1 MASQTRWTGI
11 WANYG
16 RWWRTGKP
24 GVLQSTGSQRVGHD
38 WATEHQ
44 NPMTPASP
52 LGLGRVG
59 SARTA
64 RSGVGEEPKGR
75 WWCQVSKSP
84 QEWESEESLDGKWFR
99 ICSQY
104 SFLGWP
110 WYPKSEN
117 GGKRLRV
124 ATRRARGLPTAGAWR
139 VYTDESFCA
148 SSLRLKTPSFWVEF
162 SFERGRSKAVLFL
175 SRLFLAHV
183 SVIQSL
189 RFRARETQPPCVSP
203 TQSWRGSLPEWGKR
217 PTRPVTLASQSSR
230 LRGPKS
236 PRRRLAFLFILRH
249 YTFDFLATYLS
260 RSLIPDLSLGAASQE
275 LLLCHR
281 QVTVELVSERVT
293 RSERA
298 QDQTGLSV

>member
-1 MASQTRWTGI
+1 MASQTRRTGI
-11 WANYG
+11 CANYG

-38 WATEHQ
+38 WATGHQ
-44 NPMTPASP
+44 NPMTPASL

-64 RSGVGEEPKGR
+64 RAGVGEEPKGR

-139 VYTDESFCA
+139 VYTVESFCG

-162 SFERGRSKAVLFL
+162 SFERGRSKAALFL

-183 SVIQSL
+183 SVVL
-189 RFRARETQPPCVSP
+189 ET
-203 TQSWRGSLPEWGKR
+203 WGSEPGR
-217 PTRPVTLASQSSR
+217 RSHHAC
-230 LRGPKS
+230 
-236 PRRRLAFLFILRH
+236 PR
-249 YTFDFLATYLS
+249 
-260 RSLIPDLSLGAASQE
+260 LSLDEGAYPNGGSDRHLPPS
-275 LLLCHR
+275 LLAYLDLNPHGA
-281 QVTVELVSERVT
+281 V
-293 RSERA
+293 
-298 QDQTGLSV
+298 